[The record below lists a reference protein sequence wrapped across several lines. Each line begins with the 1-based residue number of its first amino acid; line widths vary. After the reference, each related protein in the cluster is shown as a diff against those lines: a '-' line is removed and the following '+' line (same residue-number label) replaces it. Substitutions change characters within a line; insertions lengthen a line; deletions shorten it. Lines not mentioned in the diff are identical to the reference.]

1 MDIIFEAPQ
10 RLKINPLSAD
20 KLYDVAI
27 IGAGPAGMTAT
38 VYCSRKKLDTLLIT
52 KNIGGQ
58 VLVTGGIE
66 NYMGYQYVTGKELSD
81 KFFGQIAQFPVA
93 LLSDINVCNLE
104 LSKGNFSLSC
114 GEKKFSAKSVIITTG
129 KRSKELGVPGEKEL
143 LGRGVAYCATCDA
156 PLFKDKIVAVIG
168 GGNSAL
174 TAAIDLLSYSTK
186 IYLINVA
193 STTGL
198 TADPVLIEKIK
209 TSSKVEIIFESEIT
223 EIKGKKTVE
232 AITLNNIK
240 TQQIRQLSVGGVF
253 IEIGLTPNSELV
265 KDILHLNSSNEI
277 IIDCNSRTSVPG
289 IFAAGDVTSVQDKQI
304 IIAAGEGA
312 KAALSAYRYLLGKK

>member
-1 MDIIFEAPQ
+1 MDIVFEAPQ
-10 RLKINPLSAD
+10 GLKINQPSAD

-52 KNIGGQ
+52 KDIGGQ
-58 VLVTGGIE
+58 VLLTSGIE

-93 LLSDINVCNLE
+93 MLKDISVCKLE

-156 PLFKDKIVAVIG
+156 PLFKDKMVAVIG

-193 STTGL
+193 DTIQG
-198 TADPVLIEKIK
+198 DPVLIEKIK
-209 TSSKVEIIFESEIT
+209 KSDKVEIIFESEIT
-223 EIKGKKTVE
+223 EIKGEKSVE
-232 AITLNNIK
+232 AITLKNIK
-240 TQQIRQLSVGGVF
+240 TQQIRQISVGGVF
-253 IEIGLTPNSELV
+253 IEIGLTPNSEFV

-312 KAALSAYRYLLGKK
+312 KAALSAYRYLLEKK

>member
-1 MDIIFEAPQ
+1 MNIIFETPQ
-10 RLKINPLSAD
+10 ELKINPPSAD
-20 KLYDVAI
+20 NLYDVAI

-58 VLVTGGIE
+58 VMLTSGIE

-81 KFFGQIAQFPVA
+81 KFFSQIAQFPVA
-93 LLSDINVCNLE
+93 LLKDINVCNLE
-104 LSKGNFSLSC
+104 LLKGNFSLSC

-129 KRSKELGVPGEKEL
+129 KRSKELGVPGEKEF
-143 LGRGVAYCATCDA
+143 LGKGVAYCATCDA
-156 PLFKDKIVAVIG
+156 PLFKDKTVAVIG

-174 TAAIDLLSYSTK
+174 TAAIDLLSYSIK
-186 IYLINVA
+186 IYLVNVA
-193 STTGL
+193 DTIQG
-198 TADPVLIEKIK
+198 DPVITEKIK
-209 TSSKVEIIFESEIT
+209 NSNKIEMIFDSEIT

-232 AITLNNIK
+232 EITVKNIK
-240 TQQIRQLSVGGVF
+240 TQKIRQISVGGVF
-253 IEIGLTPNSELV
+253 IEIGLTPNSEFV
-265 KDILHLNSSNEI
+265 KDILHLTGNNEI

-304 IIAAGEGA
+304 IIA
-312 KAALSAYRYLLGKK
+312 

>member
-1 MDIIFEAPQ
+1 MDITFDAPQ
-10 RLKINPLSAD
+10 GLKINPPSAD

-52 KNIGGQ
+52 KDIGGQ
-58 VLVTGGIE
+58 VLLTSGIE

-81 KFFGQIAQFPVA
+81 KFFGQIAQFPIA
-93 LLSDINVCNLE
+93 LLSDISVCKLE

-156 PLFKDKIVAVIG
+156 PLFKDKTVAVIG

-193 STTGL
+193 DTIQGD
-198 TADPVLIEKIK
+198 AVLIEKIK
-209 TSSKVEIIFESEIT
+209 KSDKVEIIFDSEIT

-232 AITLNNIK
+232 AITLKNIK
-240 TQQIRQLSVGGVF
+240 TQQIRQISVGGVF
-253 IEIGLTPNSELV
+253 IEIGLTPNSEFV
-265 KDILHLNSSNEI
+265 RDILHLNSSNEI
-277 IIDCNSRTSVPG
+277 IIDCNSRTSVSG

-312 KAALSAYRYLLGKK
+312 KAALSAYRYLLGAK

>member
-1 MDIIFEAPQ
+1 M
-10 RLKINPLSAD
+10 
-20 KLYDVAI
+20 YDVAI
-27 IGAGPAGMTAT
+27 IGSGPAGMTAT

-52 KNIGGQ
+52 KDIGGQ
-58 VLVTGGIE
+58 VLLTSGIE

-81 KFFGQIAQFPVA
+81 KFFGQIAQFPIA
-93 LLSDINVCNLE
+93 LLSDISVCKLK

-156 PLFKDKIVAVIG
+156 PLFKDRIVAVIG

-193 STTGL
+193 DTIQG
-198 TADPVLIEKIK
+198 DPVLIEKISAAGGSADFYGGK
-209 TSSKVEIIFESEIT
+209 KSGKVEIIFDSEIT
-223 EIKGKKTVE
+223 EIKGEKTVE
-232 AITLNNIK
+232 AISLKNIK
-240 TQQIRQLSVGGVF
+240 TQQIRQISVGGVF
-253 IEIGLTPNSELV
+253 IEVGLTPNSEFV
-265 KDILHLNSSNEI
+265 KGILHLNASGEI

-289 IFAAGDVTSVQDKQI
+289 VFAAGDVTSVQDKQI

-312 KAALSAYRYLLGKK
+312 KAALSAYRYLLEKK